1 VTLHERFF
9 SADTMKNMLNF
20 MYHGEYH
27 VHSSETTTKLD
38 VLAHLFCYA
47 VGESYL
53 AKNLSDHALARFEKA
68 LHAVT
73 PKEFAELVDVIA
85 SSTEV
90 MPVHGSIRNV
100 ALHRLDVLAESESF
114 VNVMGGKHL
123 SVTVEQKDA
132 DGGETAHR
140 NLQAATQLATLS
152 AHMFRLANMA
162 KARTTSENARLS
174 RRLKDALATFELF
187 RSQTIQSSSSLHK
200 SEDVHGSATDAIK
213 AAQQEAREAQKDL
226 SNTKNHSSRLWQELE
241 LTKLKLAK
249 VEVQSGSFSLAQTL
263 EKTETDLEILQNDA
277 HNDRRALGELRRSII
292 AKDLSLK
299 QLEQQ
304 LAAGLSTDQAKVDGI
319 VRSAK
324 GDQKRASLMQR
335 QADEKL
341 KLAVQEQER
350 YTKLQLQLRKKDE
363 QAKRDLAEAKQRA
376 QRASAEK
383 LVLLEQL
390 KGNSAASLSRVAQQQ
405 REDAMLQLQGELS
418 HNESELA
425 KSTHE
430 AKLSSLEVAVLR
442 EQVKENSAVVLN
454 PGRPNQAQIEHFRY
468 QEKNFHA
475 QQINASF
482 YHTQQINA
490 LQDQL
495 RLANLQNFTMQR
507 SIDDLHTIILNN
519 ASGGQTVPGSK

>member
-263 EKTETDLEILQNDA
+263 EKTETELEILQNDA

-363 QAKRDLAEAKQRA
+363 QAKRDLAQAESTTCVGRETGPPRATQR
-376 QRASAEK
+376 K
-383 LVLLEQL
+383 LRC
-390 KGNSAASLSRVAQQQ
+390 LS
-405 REDAMLQLQGELS
+405 E
-418 HNESELA
+418 
-425 KSTHE
+425 
-430 AKLSSLEVAVLR
+430 
-442 EQVKENSAVVLN
+442 
-454 PGRPNQAQIEHFRY
+454 PGRPAAKRRCDVAAPRRAFAQRKRVGQVHPRGKAFIARGRRPPR
-468 QEKNFHA
+468 
-475 QQINASF
+475 ASQRKLGRCAEPGAAEPGSDRALSLSGKELPCAADQRVLLS
-482 YHTQQINA
+482 HTA
-490 LQDQL
+490 D
-495 RLANLQNFTMQR
+495 QR
-507 SIDDLHTIILNN
+507 SPRPAPPGKPTKLHHAALDR
-519 ASGGQTVPGSK
+519 